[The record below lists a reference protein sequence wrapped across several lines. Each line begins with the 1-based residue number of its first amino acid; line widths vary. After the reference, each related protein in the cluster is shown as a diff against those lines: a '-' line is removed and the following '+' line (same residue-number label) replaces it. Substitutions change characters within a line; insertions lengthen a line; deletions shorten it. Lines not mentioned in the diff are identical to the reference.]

1 MRLNVFDVLVGT
13 NLLRE
18 GLDIPEITL
27 VAILDADK
35 EGFLRSETSLIQTI
49 GRAARNS
56 DGRVIM
62 YGDKI
67 TDSMRLAIDE
77 TMRRRK
83 LQQEYN
89 EAHGI
94 TPQTIRKAVRDLI
107 SISKSVAETENK
119 LMKDPES
126 MNKKEL
132 KKLIQDVEKQMRAA
146 AADLNFEMAAELR
159 DKMIELRKNLEE
171 ISED

>member
-1 MRLNVFDVLVGT
+1 M
-13 NLLRE
+13 
-18 GLDIPEITL
+18 
-27 VAILDADK
+27 ASLDADK

-171 ISED
+171 ISQD